1 MEVRKISV
9 TLQRKLVLKSVNRYE
24 AKTIDIQ
31 TQNSIMAEIKIIDK
45 VALTKESL
53 MVRGTKQVAHLRQGE
68 LDGACAVYSL
78 MMCLVI
84 EKIIKRNIITNVPES
99 LRRNTSDGRLIN
111 HFLEKQGMVVD
122 GYELK
127 NLQDELQSAFR
138 KKVKSFYYSIDD
150 SDLLVVIKEAID
162 NNHPVEIIFS
172 RKRQYGHA
180 VVIIGYKEEKDKTS
194 FYCLDPGYPIEACQL
209 WNNVL
214 EVDLTA
220 TAKYNCRN
228 FREDSI
234 VAIEEAMTFEKR

>member
-1 MEVRKISV
+1 
-9 TLQRKLVLKSVNRYE
+9 
-24 AKTIDIQ
+24 
-31 TQNSIMAEIKIIDK
+31 MAEIKLIDK
-45 VALTKESL
+45 VTLTKEGL
-53 MVRGTKQVAHLRQGE
+53 MVKGTKQGAHLRQGE
-68 LDGACAVYSL
+68 LDGACAVYSM

-111 HFLEKQGMVVD
+111 HFLEKQGMVIN

-127 NLQDELQSAFR
+127 ILKDELKSAFR
-138 KKVKSFYYSIDD
+138 KKVTPYHFSADEY
-150 SDLLVVIKEAID
+150 DLVAVIKEAID
-162 NNHPVEIIFS
+162 SNKPVEIGLS

-180 VVIIGYKEEKDKTS
+180 VVIIGYKEEKGKTS
-194 FYCLDPGYPIEACQL
+194 FYCLDPGYPMEECQI

-214 EVDLTA
+214 EVDLNA

-234 VAIEEAMTFEKR
+234 VTIDEVMTFEKR

>member
-1 MEVRKISV
+1 
-9 TLQRKLVLKSVNRYE
+9 
-24 AKTIDIQ
+24 
-31 TQNSIMAEIKIIDK
+31 MAEIKIIDK
-45 VALTKESL
+45 VTLTKEGL
-53 MVRGTKQVAHLRQGE
+53 MVKGTKHGAHLRQGE
-68 LDGACAVYSL
+68 LDVACAVYSM

-127 NLQDELQSAFR
+127 ILKDELQSTFR
-138 KKVKSFYYSIDD
+138 KKVNPYYYSADEY
-150 SDLLVVIKEAID
+150 DLQAVIKEAI
-162 NNHPVEIIFS
+162 NSNQPVEIKFS

-180 VVIIGYKEEKDKTS
+180 VVIIGYKEERDKTS
-194 FYCLDPGYPIEACQL
+194 FYCLDPGYPMEECQI

-214 EVDLTA
+214 EVDLNA
-220 TAKYNCRN
+220 TAKYNCHN

-234 VAIEEAMTFEKR
+234 VTIDEVMTFEKR

>member
-1 MEVRKISV
+1 
-9 TLQRKLVLKSVNRYE
+9 
-24 AKTIDIQ
+24 
-31 TQNSIMAEIKIIDK
+31 MAEIKIIDK
-45 VALTKESL
+45 VTLTKEGL
-53 MVRGTKQVAHLRQGE
+53 MVKGTKQGAHLRQGE
-68 LDGACAVYSL
+68 LDGACAVYSM

-127 NLQDELQSAFR
+127 ILKDELQSTFR
-138 KKVKSFYYSIDD
+138 KKVNPYYYSADEY
-150 SDLLVVIKEAID
+150 DLQAVIKEAI
-162 NNHPVEIIFS
+162 NSNQPVEIKFS

-180 VVIIGYKEEKDKTS
+180 VVIIGYKEERDKTS
-194 FYCLDPGYPIEACQL
+194 FYCLDPGYPMEECQI

-214 EVDLTA
+214 EVDLNA
-220 TAKYNCRN
+220 TAKYNCHN

-234 VAIEEAMTFEKR
+234 VTIDEVMTFEKR

>member
-1 MEVRKISV
+1 M
-9 TLQRKLVLKSVNRYE
+9 T
-24 AKTIDIQ
+24 
-31 TQNSIMAEIKIIDK
+31 EIKIIDK
-45 VALTKESL
+45 VILTKEGL
-53 MVRGTKQVAHLRQGE
+53 MVKGTKQMAHLRQGE
-68 LDGACAVYSL
+68 LDGACAVYSM

-138 KKVKSFYYSIDD
+138 KKVKSYYYSVEEC
-150 SDLLVVIKEAID
+150 DLLDVIKEAID
-162 NNHPVEIIFS
+162 NNHPVEIVFS

-194 FYCLDPGYPIEACQL
+194 FYCLDPGYPMEECQI

-214 EVDLTA
+214 EVDLNA
-220 TAKYNCRN
+220 TAKYNCHN
-228 FREDSI
+228 FREDAI
-234 VAIEEAMTFEKR
+234 VTIDEVMTFEKR

>member
-1 MEVRKISV
+1 
-9 TLQRKLVLKSVNRYE
+9 
-24 AKTIDIQ
+24 
-31 TQNSIMAEIKIIDK
+31 MAEIKIIDK
-45 VALTKESL
+45 VILTKEGL
-53 MVRGTKQVAHLRQGE
+53 MVKGTKQGAHLRQGE
-68 LDGACAVYSL
+68 LDGACAVYSM

-127 NLQDELQSAFR
+127 ILKDELQSTFR
-138 KKVKSFYYSIDD
+138 KKVNPYYYSADEY
-150 SDLLVVIKEAID
+150 DLQAVIKEAI
-162 NNHPVEIIFS
+162 NSNQPVEINFS

-180 VVIIGYKEEKDKTS
+180 VVIIGYKEERDKTG
-194 FYCLDPGYPIEACQL
+194 FYCLDPGYPMEECQI

-214 EVDLTA
+214 EVDATA

-228 FREDSI
+228 FREDSL
-234 VAIEEAMTFEKR
+234 VAIEGAMTFEKR

>member
-1 MEVRKISV
+1 
-9 TLQRKLVLKSVNRYE
+9 
-24 AKTIDIQ
+24 
-31 TQNSIMAEIKIIDK
+31 MAAIKIIDK
-45 VALTKESL
+45 VILTKEGL
-53 MVRGTKQVAHLRQGE
+53 MVKGTKQWAHLRQGE
-68 LDGACAVYSL
+68 LDGACAVYSM

-127 NLQDELQSAFR
+127 ILKDELQSAFR
-138 KKVKSFYYSIDD
+138 KKVAPCYYSADEY
-150 SDLLVVIKEAID
+150 DLTAVIKEAID
-162 NNHPVEIIFS
+162 SNKPAEIKFS

-194 FYCLDPGYPIEACQL
+194 FYCLDPGYPMEECQI

-214 EVDLTA
+214 EVDLAA
-220 TAKYNCRN
+220 TAKYNCHN

-234 VAIEEAMTFEKR
+234 VTIDEVMTFEKR

>member
-1 MEVRKISV
+1 
-9 TLQRKLVLKSVNRYE
+9 
-24 AKTIDIQ
+24 
-31 TQNSIMAEIKIIDK
+31 MAEIKLIDK
-45 VALTKESL
+45 VTLTKEGL
-53 MVRGTKQVAHLRQGE
+53 MVKGTKQVAHLRQGE
-68 LDGACAVYSL
+68 LDGACAVYSM

-127 NLQDELQSAFR
+127 ILKDELQSTFR
-138 KKVKSFYYSIDD
+138 KKVNPYYYSADEY
-150 SDLLVVIKEAID
+150 DLQAVIKEAI
-162 NNHPVEIIFS
+162 NSNQPVEINFS

-180 VVIIGYKEEKDKTS
+180 VVIIGYKEERDKTS
-194 FYCLDPGYPIEACQL
+194 FYCLDPGYPMEECQI

-214 EVDLTA
+214 EVDATA

-228 FREDSI
+228 FREDSL
-234 VAIEEAMTFEKR
+234 VAIEGAMTFEKR

>member
-1 MEVRKISV
+1 
-9 TLQRKLVLKSVNRYE
+9 
-24 AKTIDIQ
+24 
-31 TQNSIMAEIKIIDK
+31 MAEIKIIDK
-45 VALTKESL
+45 VILTKEGL
-53 MVRGTKQVAHLRQGE
+53 MVKGTKQMAHLRQGE
-68 LDGACAVYSL
+68 LDGACAVYSM

-127 NLQDELQSAFR
+127 ILKDELQSTFR
-138 KKVKSFYYSIDD
+138 KKVNPYYYSADEY
-150 SDLLVVIKEAID
+150 DLQAVIKEAI
-162 NNHPVEIIFS
+162 NSNQPVEINFS

-180 VVIIGYKEEKDKTS
+180 VVIIGYKEERDKTS
-194 FYCLDPGYPIEACQL
+194 FYCLDPGYPMEECQI

-214 EVDLTA
+214 EVDATA

-228 FREDSI
+228 FREDSL
-234 VAIEEAMTFEKR
+234 VAIEGAMTFEKR

>member
-1 MEVRKISV
+1 
-9 TLQRKLVLKSVNRYE
+9 
-24 AKTIDIQ
+24 
-31 TQNSIMAEIKIIDK
+31 MAEIKIIDK
-45 VALTKESL
+45 VILTKEGL
-53 MVRGTKQVAHLRQGE
+53 MVKGTKQMAHLRQGE
-68 LDGACAVYSL
+68 LDGACAVYSM

-111 HFLEKQGMVVD
+111 HFLEKQGMVIK

-127 NLQDELQSAFR
+127 NLKDELQSAFR
-138 KKVKSFYYSIDD
+138 KKVTSYHFSADEY
-150 SDLLVVIKEAID
+150 DLVAVIKETID
-162 NNHPVEIIFS
+162 SNKPAEIGFS
-172 RKRQYGHA
+172 RKRQSGHA

-194 FYCLDPGYPIEACQL
+194 FYCLDPGYPMEECQI

-220 TAKYNCRN
+220 TAKYNCHN

-234 VAIEEAMTFEKR
+234 VTIDEVMTFEKR

>member
-1 MEVRKISV
+1 M
-9 TLQRKLVLKSVNRYE
+9 T
-24 AKTIDIQ
+24 
-31 TQNSIMAEIKIIDK
+31 EIKIIDK
-45 VALTKESL
+45 VILTKEGL
-53 MVRGTKQVAHLRQGE
+53 MVKGTKQGAHLRQGE
-68 LDGACAVYSL
+68 LDGACAVYSM

-127 NLQDELQSAFR
+127 ILKDELQSTFR
-138 KKVKSFYYSIDD
+138 KKVNPYYYSADEY
-150 SDLLVVIKEAID
+150 DLQAVIKEAI
-162 NNHPVEIIFS
+162 NSNQPVEIKFS

-180 VVIIGYKEEKDKTS
+180 VVIIGYKEERDKTS
-194 FYCLDPGYPIEACQL
+194 FYCLDPGYPMEECQI

-234 VAIEEAMTFEKR
+234 VTIDEVMTFEKR

>member
-1 MEVRKISV
+1 
-9 TLQRKLVLKSVNRYE
+9 
-24 AKTIDIQ
+24 
-31 TQNSIMAEIKIIDK
+31 MAEIKIIDK
-45 VALTKESL
+45 VILTKEGL
-53 MVRGTKQVAHLRQGE
+53 MVKGTKQGAHLRQGE
-68 LDGACAVYSL
+68 LDGACAVYSM

-127 NLQDELQSAFR
+127 ILKDELQSTFR
-138 KKVKSFYYSIDD
+138 KKVNPYYYSADEY
-150 SDLLVVIKEAID
+150 DLQAVIKEAI
-162 NNHPVEIIFS
+162 NSNQPVEINFS

-180 VVIIGYKEEKDKTS
+180 VVIIGYKEERDKTS
-194 FYCLDPGYPIEACQL
+194 FYCLDPGYPMEECQI

-214 EVDLTA
+214 EVDATA

-228 FREDSI
+228 FREDSL

>member
-1 MEVRKISV
+1 
-9 TLQRKLVLKSVNRYE
+9 
-24 AKTIDIQ
+24 
-31 TQNSIMAEIKIIDK
+31 MAEIKIIDK
-45 VALTKESL
+45 VILTKEGL
-53 MVRGTKQVAHLRQGE
+53 MVKGTKQMAHLRQGE
-68 LDGACAVYSL
+68 LDGACAVYSM

-111 HFLEKQGMVVD
+111 HFLEKQGMVIN

-127 NLQDELQSAFR
+127 ILKDELQSAFR
-138 KKVKSFYYSIDD
+138 KKVAPCYYSADEY
-150 SDLLVVIKEAID
+150 DLTAVIKEAI
-162 NNHPVEIIFS
+162 NSNQPVEIKFS

-194 FYCLDPGYPIEACQL
+194 FYCLDPGYPIEECQI

-214 EVDLTA
+214 EVDLNA

-228 FREDSI
+228 FREDTI
-234 VAIEEAMTFEKR
+234 VTIDEVMTFEKR

>member
-1 MEVRKISV
+1 
-9 TLQRKLVLKSVNRYE
+9 
-24 AKTIDIQ
+24 
-31 TQNSIMAEIKIIDK
+31 MAEIKIIDK
-45 VALTKESL
+45 VTLTKEGL
-53 MVRGTKQVAHLRQGE
+53 MVKGTKQGAHLRQGE
-68 LDGACAVYSL
+68 LDGACAVYSM

-127 NLQDELQSAFR
+127 ILKDELQSTFR
-138 KKVKSFYYSIDD
+138 KKVNPYYYSADEY
-150 SDLLVVIKEAID
+150 DLQAVIKEAI
-162 NNHPVEIIFS
+162 NSNQPVEINFS

-194 FYCLDPGYPIEACQL
+194 FYCLDPGYPMEECQI

-214 EVDLTA
+214 EVDLNA
-220 TAKYNCRN
+220 TAKYNCHN

-234 VAIEEAMTFEKR
+234 VTIDEVMTFEKR

>member
-1 MEVRKISV
+1 
-9 TLQRKLVLKSVNRYE
+9 
-24 AKTIDIQ
+24 
-31 TQNSIMAEIKIIDK
+31 MAEIKIIDK
-45 VALTKESL
+45 VILTKEGL
-53 MVRGTKQVAHLRQGE
+53 MVKGTKQGAHLRQGE
-68 LDGACAVYSL
+68 LDGACAVYSM

-127 NLQDELQSAFR
+127 ILKDELQSTFR
-138 KKVKSFYYSIDD
+138 KKVNPYYYSADGY
-150 SDLLVVIKEAID
+150 DLQAVIKEAI
-162 NNHPVEIIFS
+162 NSNQPVEIKFS

-180 VVIIGYKEEKDKTS
+180 VVIIGYKEERDKTS
-194 FYCLDPGYPIEACQL
+194 FYCLDPGYPMEECQI

-214 EVDLTA
+214 EVDLNA
-220 TAKYNCRN
+220 TAKYNCHN

-234 VAIEEAMTFEKR
+234 VTIDEVMTFEKR

>member
-1 MEVRKISV
+1 M
-9 TLQRKLVLKSVNRYE
+9 T
-24 AKTIDIQ
+24 
-31 TQNSIMAEIKIIDK
+31 EIKIIDK
-45 VALTKESL
+45 VILTKEGL
-53 MVRGTKQVAHLRQGE
+53 MVKGTKQGAHLRQGE
-68 LDGACAVYSL
+68 LDGACAVYSM

-127 NLQDELQSAFR
+127 ILKAELQSAFR
-138 KKVKSFYYSIDD
+138 KKVNPYYYSADEY
-150 SDLLVVIKEAID
+150 DLPTVIKEALD
-162 NNHPVEIIFS
+162 SNKPVEICFS

-180 VVIIGYKEEKDKTS
+180 VAIIGYKEEKDKTS
-194 FYCLDPGYPIEACQL
+194 FYCLDPGYPMEECQI

-214 EVDLTA
+214 EVDLNA

-228 FREDSI
+228 FREDSL
-234 VAIEEAMTFEKR
+234 VAIDEVMTFEKR

>member
-1 MEVRKISV
+1 
-9 TLQRKLVLKSVNRYE
+9 
-24 AKTIDIQ
+24 
-31 TQNSIMAEIKIIDK
+31 MAEIKIIDK
-45 VALTKESL
+45 VTLTKEGL
-53 MVRGTKQVAHLRQGE
+53 MVKGTTQGAHLRQGE
-68 LDGACAVYSL
+68 LDGACAVYSM

-127 NLQDELQSAFR
+127 ILKDELQSTFR
-138 KKVKSFYYSIDD
+138 KKVNPYYYSADEY
-150 SDLLVVIKEAID
+150 DLQAVIKEAI
-162 NNHPVEIIFS
+162 NSNQPVEIKFS

-180 VVIIGYKEEKDKTS
+180 VVIIGYKEERDKTS
-194 FYCLDPGYPIEACQL
+194 FYCLDPGYPMEECQI

-214 EVDLTA
+214 EVDLNA
-220 TAKYNCRN
+220 TAKYNCHN

-234 VAIEEAMTFEKR
+234 VTIDEVMTFEKR

>member
-1 MEVRKISV
+1 
-9 TLQRKLVLKSVNRYE
+9 
-24 AKTIDIQ
+24 
-31 TQNSIMAEIKIIDK
+31 MAEIKIIDK
-45 VALTKESL
+45 LTLTKEGL
-53 MVRGTKQVAHLRQGE
+53 MVKGTKQGAHLRQGE
-68 LDGACAVYSL
+68 LDGACAVYSM

-111 HFLEKQGMVVD
+111 HFLEKQGMVIN

-127 NLQDELQSAFR
+127 ILKDELQSTFR
-138 KKVKSFYYSIDD
+138 KKVNPYYYSADEY
-150 SDLLVVIKEAID
+150 DLQAVIKEAI
-162 NNHPVEIIFS
+162 NSNQPVEIKFS

-194 FYCLDPGYPIEACQL
+194 FYCLDPGYPIDECQI

-234 VAIEEAMTFEKR
+234 VTIDEVMTFEKR

>member
-1 MEVRKISV
+1 
-9 TLQRKLVLKSVNRYE
+9 
-24 AKTIDIQ
+24 
-31 TQNSIMAEIKIIDK
+31 MAEIKIIDK
-45 VALTKESL
+45 VILTKEGL
-53 MVRGTKQVAHLRQGE
+53 MVKGTKQGAHLRQGE
-68 LDGACAVYSL
+68 LDGACAVYSM

-127 NLQDELQSAFR
+127 ILKDELQSTFR
-138 KKVKSFYYSIDD
+138 KKVNPYYYSADEY
-150 SDLLVVIKEAID
+150 DLQAVIKEAI
-162 NNHPVEIIFS
+162 NSNQPVEIKFS

-180 VVIIGYKEEKDKTS
+180 VVIIGYKEERDKTS
-194 FYCLDPGYPIEACQL
+194 FYCLDPGYPMEECQI

-214 EVDLTA
+214 EVDLNA
-220 TAKYNCRN
+220 TAKYNCHN

-234 VAIEEAMTFEKR
+234 VTIDEVMTFEKR

>member
-1 MEVRKISV
+1 
-9 TLQRKLVLKSVNRYE
+9 
-24 AKTIDIQ
+24 
-31 TQNSIMAEIKIIDK
+31 
-45 VALTKESL
+45 
-53 MVRGTKQVAHLRQGE
+53 MVKGTKQGAHLRQGE
-68 LDGACAVYSL
+68 LDGACAVYSM

-127 NLQDELQSAFR
+127 ILKDELQSTFR
-138 KKVKSFYYSIDD
+138 KKVNPYYYSADEY
-150 SDLLVVIKEAID
+150 DLQAVIKEAI
-162 NNHPVEIIFS
+162 NSNQPVEINFS

-180 VVIIGYKEEKDKTS
+180 VVIIGYKEERDKTG
-194 FYCLDPGYPIEACQL
+194 FYCLDPGYPMEECQI

-214 EVDLTA
+214 EVDATA

-228 FREDSI
+228 FREDSL
-234 VAIEEAMTFEKR
+234 VAIEGAMTFEKR